1 MPFKG
6 KRYPEVE
13 GKTVEY
19 IETNDEE
26 GLMTVYVRLHRRDSV
41 EHLLCFEITHSVC
54 RTIEGVVREF

>member
-13 GKTVEY
+13 GKTVEH

-26 GLMTVYVRLHRRDSV
+26 GLMTVHVRFTDKTALSIGFASKLLLLRD
-41 EHLLCFEITHSVC
+41 
-54 RTIEGVVREF
+54 